1 MSQKQPSAPDHSP
14 LYALEDHG
22 EFVMRHIG
30 PRDEHVRE
38 MLAEIG
44 MESLDELVRRT
55 IPSAIRLDAELDLP
69 EALSES
75 ATLARLRE
83 IAGRNVIRHSMI
95 GMGYHET
102 ILPPVIQ
109 RNVLEN
115 PGWYTAY
122 TPYQAEI
129 SQGRLEALLNFQQM
143 ISDLTAMPVANASLL
158 DEATAAAEA
167 MTMLHRVNRKSKSNR
182 FLVDRAALP
191 QTIDVV
197 ENRARY
203 FGIEVVV
210 GDPAAALGA
219 GEFFGV
225 LLQYPGVDGEVT
237 DPRDTIARAHQA
249 GALVAVAADL
259 MSLVLL
265 TPPGEMG
272 ADAVFGSAQR
282 FGVPMGF
289 GGPHAAFFATRDD
302 YKRAM
307 PGRIIGVSQDSSGR
321 TALRMALQTREQ
333 HIRRDKATS
342 NICTAQALLAVISGM
357 YGVWH
362 GRKRLKK
369 IAQRIHRLT
378 GVLAHGLAQLGF
390 ENSADSWFD
399 TLTYALDP
407 ADADAIYWRAQEAG
421 INLRRI
427 QPGEHGKG
435 GLGISVNERTHRE
448 HLEALLRAFAGT
460 ADLPAI
466 DAIDAALGD
475 AWSAIPGALRRQSD
489 FLQHPVFYG
498 HHSETAMLRYLKRL
512 ENKDLSLAHAM
523 ISLGSCTMKL
533 NATTEMIPIT
543 WPEFSDIH
551 PFAPAEQTRGYRQLF
566 AELEQML
573 IACTGYDAVSLQ
585 PNAGSQG
592 EYSGLLAIKAYH
604 ESRGDAHRDVC
615 LIPSSAH
622 GTNPAS
628 AAMAGMK
635 IIVVSCDVHGNVD
648 LEDLKGRAAEHAEHL
663 GALMITYPSTHGVFE
678 EDIREICEVIHRH
691 GGQVY
696 LDGANLNALVGVAAP
711 GTFGADVSH
720 LNLHKTFCIPHGGGG
735 PGVGP
740 ICVGKHLEPFLP
752 GHSIVD
758 IGGPA
763 AANRAV
769 AAAPW
774 GSASILP
781 ISWAYV
787 SMMGRHGMKKATQVA
802 ILNANY
808 IASRLAGAFPVLYS
822 GRNGRVA
829 HECIIDIRPFKE
841 TCGVTEEDVAK
852 RLIDFGF
859 HSPTMSFPVPGTLMI
874 EPTESEPLSEIDRF
888 CEAMLTIR
896 EEIRAIEQGLSDP
909 NDNALK
915 HAPHTPAD
923 LAGEWPHSYSRAQA
937 AYPVQ
942 GLYQNK
948 FWAPVGRVDN
958 VFGDRNLICAC
969 PPPEAWVTQAEDTQS
984 SSLAGDLSAN
994 QSGAQ

>member
-1 MSQKQPSAPDHSP
+1 
-14 LYALEDHG
+14 LEDHG

-30 PRDEHVRE
+30 PRDEHAQH
-38 MLAEIG
+38 MLNEIG
-44 MESLDELVRRT
+44 LDSLEELIAQT
-55 IPSAIRLDAELDLP
+55 IPRSIRTDEPLDL
-69 EALSES
+69 ADAQSES
-75 ATLARLRE
+75 AALARLRE
-83 IAGRNVIRHSMI
+83 IAAMNTVQHSMI

-143 ISDLTAMPVANASLL
+143 VSDLTGMPIANASLL

-167 MTMLHRVNRKSKSNR
+167 MTMLQRVNRKSKSNR
-182 FLVDRAALP
+182 FLVDSASLP
-191 QTIDVV
+191 QSIDVV
-197 ENRARY
+197 VNRARY

-210 GDPAAALGA
+210 GEPAEALSD
-219 GEFFGV
+219 GEYFGL
-225 LLQYPGVDGEVT
+225 LLQYPGVGGEA
-237 DPRDTIARAHQA
+237 RDYREVIRQAHA
-249 GALVAVAADL
+249 GGALVAVAADL

-265 TPPGEMG
+265 VPPGEMG
-272 ADAVFGSAQR
+272 ADAVIGSAQR

-289 GGPHAAFFATRDD
+289 GGPHAAFFATRED
-302 YKRAM
+302 YKRSI
-307 PGRIIGVSQDSSGR
+307 PGRIIGVSQDSKGR

-342 NICTAQALLAVISGM
+342 NICTAQALLAVISGL

-362 GRKRLKK
+362 GRERLRK
-369 IAQRIHRLT
+369 IAGRIHRLA
-378 GVLAHGLAQLGF
+378 GVLAHGLSKLGYP
-390 ENSADSWFD
+390 NPVDSWFD
-399 TLTYALDP
+399 TLTYELDAGQADVIYQRALD
-407 ADADAIYWRAQEAG
+407 AG

-427 QPGEHGKG
+427 GATGI
-435 GLGISVNERTHRE
+435 GISVNEKTGRR

-460 ADLPAI
+460 DEVPAI
-466 DAIDAALGD
+466 DALDTELGED
-475 AWSAIPGALRRQSD
+475 WSAIPPALRRASD
-489 FLQHPVFYG
+489 FLQHPVFYQ
-498 HHSETAMLRYLKRL
+498 HHSETDMLRYLKQL

-551 PFAPAEQTRGYRQLF
+551 PFAPADQTAGYRQLF
-566 AELEQML
+566 TELEQML

-592 EYSGLLAIKAYH
+592 EYAGLLAIKAYH
-604 ESRGDAHRDVC
+604 ESRGDEQRDVC

-635 IIVVSCDVHGNVD
+635 IMVVKCDDDGNVD
-648 LEDLKGRAAEHAEHL
+648 LADLKAKAAEHADRL
-663 GALMITYPSTHGVFE
+663 SALMITYPSTHGVFE
-678 EDIREICEVIHRH
+678 EDVREICSVVHQH

-696 LDGANLNALVGVAAP
+696 LDGANLNALVGCAAP
-711 GTFGADVSH
+711 GQFGADVSH

-740 ICVGKHLEPFLP
+740 ICVGQHLEPFLP
-752 GHSIVD
+752 GHPVVD
-758 IGGPA
+758 MGGSSA
-763 AANRAV
+763 GNRAV

-787 SMMGRHGMKKATQVA
+787 SMMGRAGMRKATQIA
-802 ILNANY
+802 ILSANY
-808 IASRLAGAFPVLYS
+808 IAARLAPAFPVLYS

-841 TCGVTEEDVAK
+841 ACGITEEDVAK

-874 EPTESEPLSEIDRF
+874 EPTESEPLAEIDRF

-896 EEIRAIEQGLSDP
+896 EEIRAIERGQADP
-909 NDNALK
+909 ADNALK
-915 HAPHTPAD
+915 NAPHTAAD
-923 LAGEWPHSYSRAQA
+923 LATDWPHGYSREQA
-937 AYPVQ
+937 AFPVP

-948 FWAPVGRVDN
+948 FWSPVSRIDN
-958 VFGDRNLICAC
+958 VFGDRNLVCAC
-969 PPPEAWVTQAEDTQS
+969 PPPEAWISVTETQDS
-984 SSLAGDLSAN
+984 
-994 QSGAQ
+994 

>member
-1 MSQKQPSAPDHSP
+1 MSQNPPTESRPTP
-14 LYALEDHG
+14 LCRLEDHG
-22 EFVMRHIG
+22 EFIMRHVG
-30 PRDEHVRE
+30 PRDEHVRH
-38 MLAEIG
+38 MLDELG
-44 MESLDELVRRT
+44 LESLDELVRRT
-55 IPSAIRLDAELDLP
+55 IPAAIRLDGELDLP
-69 EALSES
+69 EPRSEQ

-83 IAGRNVIRHSMI
+83 IAARNLVQHSMI

-143 ISDLTAMPVANASLL
+143 ISDLTGMPIANASLL
-158 DEATAAAEA
+158 DEGTAAAEA
-167 MTMLHRVNRKSKSNR
+167 MTMLQRVNRKSKSNR
-182 FLVDRAALP
+182 FLVDSAALP

-203 FGIEVVV
+203 FDIEVVV
-210 GDPAAALGA
+210 GAPQAALETGDY
-219 GEFFGV
+219 FGV

-237 DPRDTIARAHQA
+237 DPRETIARAHA
-249 GALVAVAADL
+249 GGALVAVAADL

-265 TPPGEMG
+265 TPPGELD
-272 ADAVFGSAQR
+272 ADAVIGSAQR

-289 GGPHAAFFATRDD
+289 GGPHAAYLATRDE
-302 YKRAM
+302 YKRSI
-307 PGRIIGVSQDSSGR
+307 PGRIIGVSQDSKGR

-342 NICTAQALLAVISGM
+342 NICTAQALLAVIAGM

-362 GRKRLKK
+362 GRERLRK
-369 IAQRIHRLT
+369 IARRIHRLA
-378 GVLAHGLAQLGF
+378 GLLAHGLAELGF
-390 ENSADSWFD
+390 ESRADTWFD
-399 TLTYALDP
+399 TLTFDLDP
-407 ADADAIYWRAQEAG
+407 ARADAVYQRALDAG
-421 INLRRI
+421 INLRRV
-427 QPGEHGKG
+427 GDSAL
-435 GLGISVNERTHRE
+435 GLSVNERTGRE
-448 HLEALLRAFAGT
+448 HVEALLRAFAGT
-460 ADLPAI
+460 EDVPDIEALDL
-466 DAIDAALGD
+466 ALGED
-475 AWSAIPGALRRQSD
+475 WTAVPAPLRRSSD
-489 FLQHPVFYG
+489 FLQHPVFYRY
-498 HHSETAMLRYLKRL
+498 HAETDMLRYLKRL

-551 PFAPAEQTRGYRQLF
+551 PFAPAEQTAGYRQLF

-592 EYSGLLAIKAYH
+592 EYAGLLAIKAWH
-604 ESRGDAHRDVC
+604 ESRGDAGRDVC

-635 IIVVSCDVHGNVD
+635 IVVVKCDDQGNVD
-648 LEDLKGRAAEHAEHL
+648 LGDLRARAAEHADRL
-663 GALMITYPSTHGVFE
+663 SALMITYPSTHGVFE
-678 EDIREICEVIHRH
+678 EDIREICEAVHEH

-696 LDGANLNALVGVAAP
+696 LDGANLNALVGLAAP
-711 GTFGADVSH
+711 GRFGADVSH

-740 ICVGKHLEPFLP
+740 ICVGRHLAPFLP

-758 IGGPA
+758 MGGESTR
-763 AANRAV
+763 NRAV

-774 GSASILP
+774 GSAGILP

-787 SMMGRHGMKKATQVA
+787 SLMGRTGMKKASQVA
-802 ILNANY
+802 ILSANY
-808 IASRLAGAFPVLYS
+808 IASRLGTEYPVLYT

-841 TCGVTEEDVAK
+841 ACGVTEEDVAK
-852 RLIDFGF
+852 RLIDYGF

-874 EPTESEPLSEIDRF
+874 EPTESEPLAELDRF
-888 CEAMLTIR
+888 CEAMFSIR
-896 EEIRAIEQGLSDP
+896 GEIRAIEQGLMDP
-909 NDNALK
+909 NDNPLK
-915 HAPHTPAD
+915 NAPHTPAD
-923 LAGEWPHSYSRAQA
+923 LAGDWPHAYSREQA
-937 AYPVQ
+937 AYPVD
-942 GLYQNK
+942 GLYQSK

-958 VFGDRNLICAC
+958 VFGDRNLVCAC
-969 PPPEAWVTQAEDTQS
+969 PPPEAWVSEPGPEVPA
-984 SSLAGDLSAN
+984 A
-994 QSGAQ
+994 

>member
-1 MSQKQPSAPDHSP
+1 MSQNHPPSSANSP

-22 EFVMRHIG
+22 EFIMRHIG
-30 PRDEHVRE
+30 PRDEQVRR

-44 MESLDELVRRT
+44 LDSLDELVART
-55 IPSAIRLDAELDLP
+55 IPHTIRLDDPLDLP
-69 EALSES
+69 EGRTEN

-83 IAGRNVIRHSMI
+83 IASKNIVKHSMI

-143 ISDLTAMPVANASLL
+143 ISDLTGMPIANASLL

-167 MTMLHRVNRKSKSNR
+167 MTLLQRVNRKSKSNR
-182 FLVDRAALP
+182 FLVDSATLP

-197 ENRARY
+197 VNRARY

-210 GDPAAALGA
+210 GDPGVAVVD
-219 GEFFGV
+219 GEYFGM
-225 LLQYPGVDGEVT
+225 LLQYPGVNGEV
-237 DPRDTIARAHQA
+237 RDDRELIAQAHA
-249 GALVAVAADL
+249 GGALVAVAADL
-259 MSLVLL
+259 MSIVLL

-272 ADAVFGSAQR
+272 ADAVIGSAQR

-302 YKRAM
+302 YKRSI
-307 PGRIIGVSQDSSGR
+307 PGRIIGVSQDSKGR

-342 NICTAQALLAVISGM
+342 NICTAQALLAVISGF

-362 GRKRLKK
+362 GRERLKK
-369 IAQRIHRLT
+369 IARRIHRLA
-378 GVLAHGLAQLGF
+378 GVLALGLRKLGY
-390 ENSADSWFD
+390 ENHSETWFD
-399 TLTYALDP
+399 TLSYELDAGDATAIYQRALD
-407 ADADAIYWRAQEAG
+407 AG
-421 INLRRI
+421 INLRRM
-427 QPGEHGKG
+427 GETGI
-435 GLGISVNERTHRE
+435 GISVNEKTDRE
-448 HLEALLRAFAGT
+448 HIAALLRAFAGS
-460 ADLPAI
+460 ADVPTI
-466 DAIDAALGD
+466 DALDAELGD
-475 AWSAIPGALRRQSD
+475 DWTAIPATLRRESD
-489 FLQHPVFYG
+489 FLQHPVFYQ
-498 HHSETAMLRYLKRL
+498 HHSETDMLRYLKRL

-533 NATTEMIPIT
+533 NATTEMIPVT

-551 PFAPAEQTRGYRQLF
+551 PFAPAEQTAGYRQLF
-566 AELEQML
+566 EELEQML

-592 EYSGLLAIKAYH
+592 EYAGLLAIKAYH
-604 ESRGDAHRDVC
+604 ESRGDTGRDVC

-635 IIVVSCDVHGNVD
+635 IIVVKCDDQGNVD
-648 LEDLKGRAAEHAEHL
+648 LDDLKAKAAEHAERL
-663 GALMITYPSTHGVFE
+663 SALMITYPSTHGVFE
-678 EDIREICEVIHRH
+678 EDIREICQVVHDH

-696 LDGANLNALVGVAAP
+696 MDGANLNALVGIAAP
-711 GTFGADVSH
+711 GKFGADVSH

-740 ICVGKHLEPFLP
+740 ICVGRHLAPFLP
-752 GHSIVD
+752 GHSLVAMD
-758 IGGPA
+758 GPHA
-763 AANRAV
+763 GNRAV
-769 AAAPW
+769 SAAPW

-787 SMMGRHGMKKATQVA
+787 SMMGRTGMKKATEIA
-802 ILNANY
+802 ILSANY
-808 IASRLAGAFPVLYS
+808 IAGRLAPAFPVLYS

-841 TCGVTEEDVAK
+841 SCGVTEEDVAK

-896 EEIRAIEQGLSDP
+896 EEIRAIEQGEADP
-909 NDNALK
+909 LDNALK
-915 HAPHTPAD
+915 NAPHTAAD
-923 LAGEWPHSYSRAQA
+923 LAADWPHAYSREQA
-937 AYPVQ
+937 AFPVS
-942 GLYQNK
+942 GLYENK
-948 FWAPVGRVDN
+948 FWSSVGRVDN

-969 PPPEAWVTQAEDTQS
+969 PPPEAWVTEP
-984 SSLAGDLSAN
+984 GEHE
-994 QSGAQ
+994 

>member
-1 MSQKQPSAPDHSP
+1 MSKKRLPDPATTP

-22 EFVMRHIG
+22 EFIMRHIG
-30 PRDEHVRE
+30 PRDDQVSR
-38 MLAEIG
+38 MLAAIG
-44 MESLDELVRRT
+44 MQSLDELVRQT
-55 IPSAIRLDAELDLP
+55 IPAAIRLDGELDLP
-69 EALSES
+69 EPRTES
-75 ATLARLRE
+75 ATLARLRG
-83 IAGRNVIRHSMI
+83 IAAKNIVQHSMI

-143 ISDLTAMPVANASLL
+143 ISDLTAMPIANASLL

-167 MTMLHRVNRKSKSNR
+167 MTMLHRVNRRSKSHR
-182 FLVDRAALP
+182 FLVDRATLP

-197 ENRARY
+197 ANRARY

-210 GDPAAALGA
+210 GDAGAALED
-219 GEFFGV
+219 GECFGM

-237 DPRDTIARAHQA
+237 DHRDTIARAHAA
-249 GALVAVAADL
+249 GALVAVATDL

-272 ADAVFGSAQR
+272 ADAVIGSAQR

-307 PGRIIGVSQDSSGR
+307 PGRIIGVSQDSKGR
-321 TALRMALQTREQ
+321 SALRMALQTREQ

-362 GRKRLKK
+362 GRERLKK
-369 IAQRIHRLT
+369 IAQRIHRLA
-378 GVLAHGLAQLGF
+378 GLLARGLATLGYA
-390 ENSADSWFD
+390 NHADSWFD
-399 TLTYALDP
+399 TLSYELEEAE
-407 ADADAIYWRAQEAG
+407 ADAIYRRALAAG

-427 QPGEHGKG
+427 PPGPSRKG
-435 GLGISVNERTHRE
+435 GLGISVSEKTGRH
-448 HLEALLRAFAGT
+448 HVEALWRAFAGSPDVPSLE
-460 ADLPAI
+460 ALDRDLGAE
-466 DAIDAALGD
+466 
-475 AWSAIPGALRRQSD
+475 WSAIPAPLRRQSD
-489 FLQHPVFYG
+489 FLQHPVFYKY
-498 HHSETAMLRYLKRL
+498 HSETDMLRYLKRL

-533 NATTEMIPIT
+533 NATSEMIPIT

-551 PFAPAEQTRGYRQLF
+551 PFAPAEQTAGYRELF

-592 EYSGLLAIKAYH
+592 EYTGLLAIKAWH
-604 ESRGDAHRDVC
+604 ESRGEPGRDVC

-628 AAMAGMK
+628 AAMAGMQ
-635 IIVVSCDVHGNVD
+635 IIVVDCDDSGNVD
-648 LEDLKGRAAEHAEHL
+648 VADLAAKAAEHAERL
-663 GALMITYPSTHGVFE
+663 AALMITYPSTHGVFE
-678 EDIREICEVIHRH
+678 EDIREICEVVHRH

-696 LDGANLNALVGVAAP
+696 LDGANLNALVGLAAP
-711 GTFGADVSH
+711 GKFGADVSH

-740 ICVGKHLEPFLP
+740 VCVGRHLAPFLP

-758 IGGPA
+758 TGGPA
-763 AANRAV
+763 AGNRAI

-787 SMMGRHGMKKATQVA
+787 TMMGRAGMRKASQIAV
-802 ILNANY
+802 LSANY
-808 IASRLAGAFPVLYS
+808 IASRLAGAFPVLYT

-829 HECIIDIRPFKE
+829 HECIIDIRPFKQ

-874 EPTESEPLSEIDRF
+874 EPTESEPLAEIDRF
-888 CEAMLTIR
+888 CEAMLSIR
-896 EEIRAIEQGLSDP
+896 EEIRAIEQGLADP

-915 HAPHTPAD
+915 CAPHTAAD
-923 LAGEWPHSYSRAQA
+923 LAGAWPHGYSREQA
-937 AYPVQ
+937 AFPVG

-958 VFGDRNLICAC
+958 VFGDRNLVCAC
-969 PPPEAWVTQAEDTQS
+969 PPPEAWVTRQHVDP
-984 SSLAGDLSAN
+984 
-994 QSGAQ
+994 GAD

>member
-1 MSQKQPSAPDHSP
+1 MSQNPPTESRPSP
-14 LYALEDHG
+14 LCRLEDHG

-30 PRDEHVRE
+30 PRDEHVRH
-38 MLAEIG
+38 M
-44 MESLDELVRRT
+44 LDELGLDSLDDLVRKT
-55 IPSAIRLDAELDLP
+55 IPAAIRLDRELDLP
-69 EALSES
+69 EPRSEQ

-83 IAGRNVIRHSMI
+83 IAARNLVQHSMI

-143 ISDLTAMPVANASLL
+143 ISDLTGMPIANASLL
-158 DEATAAAEA
+158 DEGTAAAEA
-167 MTMLHRVNRKSKSNR
+167 MTMLQRVNRKSKSNR

-203 FGIEVVV
+203 FDIEVVV
-210 GDPAAALGA
+210 GAPQAALETGDY
-219 GEFFGV
+219 FGV

-237 DPRDTIARAHQA
+237 DPRETIARAHA
-249 GALVAVAADL
+249 GGALVAVAADL

-265 TPPGEMG
+265 TPPGELD
-272 ADAVFGSAQR
+272 ADAVIGSAQR

-289 GGPHAAFFATRDD
+289 GGPHAAYLATRDE
-302 YKRAM
+302 YKRSI
-307 PGRIIGVSQDSSGR
+307 PGRIIGVSQDSKGR

-342 NICTAQALLAVISGM
+342 NICTAQALLAVIAGM

-362 GRKRLKK
+362 GRERLRK
-369 IAQRIHRLT
+369 IARRIHRLA
-378 GVLAHGLAQLGF
+378 GLLAHGLAELGF
-390 ENSADSWFD
+390 ESRADTWFD
-399 TLTYALDP
+399 TLTFDLDP
-407 ADADAIYWRAQEAG
+407 ARVDAVYQRALDAG
-421 INLRRI
+421 INLRRV
-427 QPGEHGKG
+427 GDSAL
-435 GLGISVNERTHRE
+435 GLSVNERTGRE
-448 HLEALLRAFAGT
+448 HVEALLRAFTGT
-460 ADLPAI
+460 EDVPDIEALDL
-466 DAIDAALGD
+466 ALGED
-475 AWSAIPGALRRQSD
+475 WTAVPAPLRRSSD
-489 FLQHPVFYG
+489 FLQHPVFYRY
-498 HHSETAMLRYLKRL
+498 HAETDMLRYLKRL

-551 PFAPAEQTRGYRQLF
+551 PFAPAEQTAGYRQLF

-592 EYSGLLAIKAYH
+592 EYAGLLAIKAWH
-604 ESRGDAHRDVC
+604 ESRGNAGRDVC

-628 AAMAGMK
+628 AAMAGMQ
-635 IIVVSCDVHGNVD
+635 IVVVKCDDQGNVD
-648 LEDLKGRAAEHAEHL
+648 LGDLRAKAAEHADRL
-663 GALMITYPSTHGVFE
+663 SALMITYPSTHGVFE
-678 EDIREICEVIHRH
+678 VDIREICEAVHEH

-696 LDGANLNALVGVAAP
+696 LDGANLNALVGLAAP
-711 GTFGADVSH
+711 GRFGADVSH

-740 ICVGKHLEPFLP
+740 ICVRRHLAPFLP

-758 IGGPA
+758 MGGESTR
-763 AANRAV
+763 NRAV

-774 GSASILP
+774 GSAGILP

-787 SMMGRHGMKKATQVA
+787 SLMGRTGMKKASQVA
-802 ILNANY
+802 ILSANY
-808 IASRLAGAFPVLYS
+808 IASRLGTEYPVLYK

-841 TCGVTEEDVAK
+841 ACGVTEEDVAK
-852 RLIDFGF
+852 RLIDYGF

-874 EPTESEPLSEIDRF
+874 EPTESEPLAELDRF
-888 CEAMLTIR
+888 CEAMFSIR
-896 EEIRAIEQGLSDP
+896 GEIRAIEQGLMDP
-909 NDNALK
+909 NDNPLK
-915 HAPHTPAD
+915 NAPHTPAD
-923 LAGEWPHSYSRAQA
+923 LAGDWPHAYSREQA
-937 AYPVQ
+937 AYPVD
-942 GLYQNK
+942 GLYQSK

-958 VFGDRNLICAC
+958 VFGDRNLVCAC
-969 PPPEAWVTQAEDTQS
+969 PPPEAWVSEPGPEVPA
-984 SSLAGDLSAN
+984 A
-994 QSGAQ
+994 